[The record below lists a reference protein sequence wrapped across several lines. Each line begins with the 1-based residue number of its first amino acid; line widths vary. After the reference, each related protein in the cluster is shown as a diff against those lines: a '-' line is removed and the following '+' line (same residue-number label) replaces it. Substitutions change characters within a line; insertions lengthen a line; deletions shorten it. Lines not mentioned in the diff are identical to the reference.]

1 MICRDWFKLK
11 KNILQLPLM
20 KKLLLPLLSIIL
32 TTNAF
37 GQIASSFIP
46 LIVRAD
52 TAGCIVTTE
61 MGRQFF
67 TFENI
72 TDEKLSILQ
81 LAYPKEVFIAASQD
95 QEKAIKKGIQSSFSI
110 QSPQIKPTQSEIA
123 RLNKRTGN
131 LYQAGEN
138 LQVSMLLM
146 FGASL
151 TGTSSSLLQVP
162 ELLYASV
169 GLSIT
174 AIIVQWNVGTKLKR
188 AAKDL
193 SSEDSN

>member
-1 MICRDWFKLK
+1 
-11 KNILQLPLM
+11 
-20 KKLLLPLLSIIL
+20 
-32 TTNAF
+32 
-37 GQIASSFIP
+37 
-46 LIVRAD
+46 
-52 TAGCIVTTE
+52 